1 MRIKRGETK
10 RAHKK
15 KVLEQASGYRMSYHR
30 LYRRAKEAVLHAGQ
44 YSYAH
49 RRRRRSQMRETWT
62 KTISAALPTTEL
74 SYSRFI
80 DALKKKNI
88 IIDRKN
94 IAEMIVNMP
103 EHFKQLVEVVS
114 K

>member
-10 RAHKK
+10 RAKHK
-15 KVLEQASGYRMSYHR
+15 KVLNQAKGFRMTYSKS
-30 LYRRAKEAVLHAGQ
+30 YRRAKDAIRHAGQ

-49 RRRRRSQMRETWT
+49 RRRRSSQMREEWI
-62 KTISAALPTTEL
+62 KVIAASLVGTDL

-80 DALKKKNI
+80 SALKKSEVQ
-88 IIDRKN
+88 IDRK
-94 IAEMIVNMP
+94 ILAEMALNN
-103 EHFKQLVEVVS
+103 EAHFKQLVSEL